1 MGKKKKVIILGAA
14 GRDFHNFNMVYRNN
28 PDYHVVAFTAAQIP
42 GIEGRVYPR
51 SLAGKAYPNGIP
63 IVEEKDLEAVI
74 ADKKVDLAVLSYSDI
89 SHAKVGHLGAR
100 ANAAGAGFLL
110 LGTRDTFITAT
121 KPVIAVTAVR
131 TGAGKSQISRFIATR
146 LRAAGK
152 KVVAIRHPMPY
163 GNLEEQAVQRMA
175 SINDIDK
182 YNCTIEEREEY
193 EKHVE
198 EGGIVYAGVDYQAI
212 LKEAETEAD
221 IILWDGGNND
231 LPFYKPNLW
240 ITVADPLRPGHEA
253 LYYPGETNV
262 RSCDVIVIGKTNVAS
277 RESVGEVGANCRR
290 LNAHAKI
297 VLAASVLEVDN
308 AQIITGKRVL
318 AVEDGPT
325 LTHGGMGFGAATVA
339 AREFGAGEL
348 VDPRP
353 WAVGDIKETFETYS
367 EIGRLIPAMG
377 YSDDQLADL
386 ETSINAVDCDAVV
399 IGTPFDIQRIV
410 HIRKPCAVVTYRHED
425 VDNVRGLGAIVD
437 AFLVSSS

>member
-14 GRDFHNFNMVYRNN
+14 GRDFHNFNTVYRDN
-28 PDYHVVAFTAAQIP
+28 PEYRVVAFTATQIP
-42 GIEGRVYPR
+42 GIDGRVYPQ
-51 SLAGKAYPNGIP
+51 SLAGNAYPQGIP
-63 IVEEKDLEAVI
+63 IVAEADLEKLI
-74 ADKKVDLAVLSYSDI
+74 ADEDVDLAIMSYSDI

-100 ANAAGAGFLL
+100 VNAAGAGFML
-110 LGTRDTFITAT
+110 LGSRDTFITAN

-163 GNLEEQAVQRMA
+163 GNLEQQAVQRMA
-175 SINDIDK
+175 SIDDIDK
-182 YNCTIEEREEY
+182 YHCTIEEREEY

-198 EGGIVYAGVDYQAI
+198 ERGIVYAGVDYQAI

-221 IILWDGGNND
+221 VILWDGGNND

-240 ITVADPLRPGHEA
+240 ITVADPLRAGHEA

-262 RSCDVIVIGKTNVAS
+262 RACDVIVIGKTNVAS
-277 RESVGEVGANCRR
+277 KETVREVEANCRR
-290 LNAHAKI
+290 MNTHAQI
-297 VLAASVLEVDN
+297 VLAASVLEVDDP
-308 AQIITGKRVL
+308 QIIKGKRVL
-318 AVEDGPT
+318 VVEDGPT
-325 LTHGGMGFGAATVA
+325 LTHGGMGFGAGTAA
-339 AREFGAGEL
+339 AREFGAREL

-353 WAVGDIKETFETYS
+353 WAVGGIKETFATYS
-367 EIGRLIPAMG
+367 GIGNLIPAMG
-377 YSDDQLADL
+377 YSDDQVADL
-386 ETSINAVDCDAVV
+386 ESSINGVDCDTVV

-425 VDNVRGLGAIVD
+425 VDNRPGLGAIVD
-437 AFLVSSS
+437 TFLVSHG